1 MSVVLFFIVNAFVPK
16 RNAYASVAKL
26 ECEKGMHTKC
36 VIRRMGKLF
45 EINST

>member
-36 VIRRMGKLF
+36 VIRRMGKL
-45 EINST
+45 EINSI